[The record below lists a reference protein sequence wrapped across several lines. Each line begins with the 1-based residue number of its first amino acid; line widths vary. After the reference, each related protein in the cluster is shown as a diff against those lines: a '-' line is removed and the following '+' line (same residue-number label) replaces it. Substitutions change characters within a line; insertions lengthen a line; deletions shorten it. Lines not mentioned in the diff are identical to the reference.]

1 MAGLDPAIYAL
12 SIEHFWSANAPD
24 LLGQMAGSSPAMTGS
39 ARHPAYVSA
48 HGPSPAMTIGR
59 G

>member
-24 LLGQMAGSSPAMTGS
+24 LLEWMAGSSPEMTGNV
-39 ARHPAYVSA
+39 RHPA
-48 HGPSPAMTIGR
+48 
-59 G
+59 